1 MNPPSLLKPLSSEPL
16 LPPQGTLIL
25 GGSEKHTDLLF
36 LANTNKQPENATGPA
51 ASSQANYCTPGSQVL
66 RV

>member
-1 MNPPSLLKPLSSEPL
+1 MNPPSLLKPPSSEPL

-25 GGSEKHTDLLF
+25 DGSEKHTDLLF